1 MFKTSFGPIG
11 DSDVLSLTASS
22 QAFALGTL
30 ATFNPAIRLIALN
43 PTHLA
48 WYLKF
53 GSSGAVTV
61 SRTDGMRIV
70 PGSQREPV
78 IIPVPSGS
86 THVAILAEG
95 ASGDALLSYG
105 GHDAG
110 DFSPLGA
117 SQVVA
122 VTSTDQRVALPTLAS
137 NQPAIR
143 LVSTSQA
150 VEALWVKLGDNT
162 VVGDMTSSMK
172 VFPGS
177 VEEPTLIPVVS
188 GQTHISI
195 FCEGVGGGVV
205 LTGGGIAPTAIS
217 SGSIIMSAAPR
228 ILGLDTGA
236 PAFAKEL
243 TLSQVL
249 DFIGSAAQGD
259 ILYRGASAW
268 ARLAAGSGNGLFLE
282 TQGAA
287 ANPQWRGG
295 PPRLISSGSLSN
307 VATLDFTIPANCE
320 TFEFELLNWRPATD
334 AAVLMARFSQSGSYL
349 SGASDYAWAIYSMG
363 SAAGGSD
370 DAADTKMEIGGTND
384 NAAASL
390 GSSVFRVFRP
400 SASSFQKSILGMSK
414 SVNSAGAER
423 MTVGGGRLIA
433 NSNAIDGIRFLFSSG
448 NIAEGYYTARAYG
461 G

>member
-1 MFKTSFGPIG
+1 MSLEYEIPKTFEDIE
-11 DSDVLSLTASS
+11 SLTQWAWQQFKRTEEEFNFGRDAFYLDELHAEPPKPRNGMLVRADGTDWNPDSS
-22 QAFALGTL
+22 V
-30 ATFNPAIRLIALN
+30 NPAGDPGYWAYADGQWILI
-43 PTHLA
+43 
-48 WYLKF
+48 
-53 GSSGAVTV
+53 
-61 SRTDGMRIV
+61 SRTGTPNPPTV
-70 PGSQREPV
+70 PNDYITFAMMQN
-78 IIPVPSGS
+78 I
-86 THVAILAEG
+86 A
-95 ASGDALLSYG
+95 
-105 GHDAG
+105 
-110 DFSPLGA
+110 
-117 SQVVA
+117 
-122 VTSTDQRVALPTLAS
+122 TD
-137 NQPAIR
+137 
-143 LVSTSQA
+143 
-150 VEALWVKLGDNT
+150 
-162 VVGDMTSSMK
+162 
-172 VFPGS
+172 
-177 VEEPTLIPVVS
+177 
-188 GQTHISI
+188 
-195 FCEGVGGGVV
+195 
-205 LTGGGIAPTAIS
+205 
-217 SGSIIMSAAPR
+217 R
-228 ILGLDTGA
+228 ILGRDTAGSGNIE
-236 PAFAKEL
+236 EL

-259 ILYRGASAW
+259 ILYRGTSAW

-307 VATLDFTIPANCE
+307 VATLDFTIPTNCE

-370 DAADTKMEIGGTND
+370 DAADTKMEIGGTYD
-384 NAAASL
+384 NASASL

-423 MTVGGGRLIA
+423 MSVGGGRLIA
-433 NSNAIDGIRFLFSSG
+433 NLNAIDGIRFLFSTG